1 MGDIDLEEDETSIED
16 IEHLKKIAAKDK
28 DWKGICAPGPNG
40 LLSVLAAL
48 YFWGRDLKELPDTG
62 FQNKQ
67 ARDASYINW
76 NAAADDVLV
85 VLTSKLGK

>member
-1 MGDIDLEEDETSIED
+1 LE
-16 IEHLKKIAAKDK
+16 KIAAKDE

-67 ARDASYINW
+67 AQDASYIN
-76 NAAADDVLV
+76 
-85 VLTSKLGK
+85 